1 MTVDKDQNREFD
13 RYLDKFD
20 NNNKNIPY
28 YQG

>member
-28 YQG
+28 YR